1 MDHPRPS
8 EQDVPGDAFPGV
20 GAGPLVPLLRMDQ
33 GLGDPVALATWHEAL
48 SDALAAD
55 VSHDL
60 LGLWLFPQEGGS
72 VLLGPEAL
80 AQDELAIPLPSPQL
94 QPAQLALLE
103 EIVRDAGYG
112 STVAVAVRFGRRDVG
127 LMLVADLRAG
137 RYRENEIALIHLVTQ
152 RLAPMLGRMARLWNA
167 AHGSPTFRLERTAAL
182 LDAVAR
188 AGTAGSTPQHLTLA
202 LGHAL
207 EPLIPHDRFE
217 LLLGDPTGNRYYR
230 LSEHAGGPPWSDP
243 SLVLERESLDLAGLS
258 DAHGRILLADA
269 GRDPRWPRGY
279 FTAVDP
285 PAAELRAVVGVEVT
299 GPTRLPVW
307 LLAGS
312 VGPDLYDEEDGDLLA
327 RVGALIAPQVALL
340 IERAR
345 AREAPV
351 AEAAIAERLL
361 EIGRILA
368 LGSDPAEA
376 TRAVA
381 ELAGRFLPF
390 DEMRFALRLSEG
402 DRVVLLDPGERRAIP
417 DLPSTPVGG
426 TGLGRVLT
434 GELPHL
440 FALVDGEARLIV
452 PLRVAGRVHGA
463 LVFTAAPPAVLNS
476 SHLEPA
482 QRLAD
487 VVAPHLELVRRAAM
501 LPPPFRPGWKR
512 EERR

>member
-1 MDHPRPS
+1 MDHPRS
-8 EQDVPGDAFPGV
+8 SGHDFPGDAFPGA
-20 GAGPLVPLLRMDQ
+20 GAGPLVPILRLDQ

-48 SDALAAD
+48 SDALGPD
-55 VSHDL
+55 LPHDL

-80 AQDELAIPLPSPQL
+80 AQDELAVPLPSPQL
-94 QPAQLALLE
+94 QPGQLALLE

-112 STVAVAVRFGRRDVG
+112 SVVAVAVRFGRRDAG
-127 LMLVADLRAG
+127 LMLAADLKPG
-137 RYRENEIALIHLVTQ
+137 RYRENEIALIHLVAQ
-152 RLAPMLGRMARLWNA
+152 RLAPMLGRLARLWNA

-188 AGTAGSTPQHLTLA
+188 SGTAGSTPQHLALA
-202 LGHAL
+202 LSHAL

-217 LLLGDPTGNRYYR
+217 LLLGDPTGARYYR

-279 FTAVDP
+279 FTATDP
-285 PAAELRAVVGVEVT
+285 PGAELRAIVGVEVT

-312 VGPDLYDEEDGDLLA
+312 VGPDLYDEEDAELLA
-327 RVGALIAPQVALL
+327 RVGALVAPQVALL
-340 IERAR
+340 VELAR

-351 AEAAIAERLL
+351 AEALVAERLV
-361 EIGRILA
+361 EIGRLLA
-368 LGSDPAEA
+368 LGTDPAET

-381 ELAGRFLPF
+381 EMAGRFLPF

-426 TGLGRVLT
+426 TGLGRVLA

-440 FALVDGEARLIV
+440 FALVEGEARLIV

-463 LVFTAAPPAVLNS
+463 LVFTAAPPAVLNAA
-476 SHLEPA
+476 HLEPA

-487 VVAPHLELVRRAAM
+487 VVAPHLELLRRAAM